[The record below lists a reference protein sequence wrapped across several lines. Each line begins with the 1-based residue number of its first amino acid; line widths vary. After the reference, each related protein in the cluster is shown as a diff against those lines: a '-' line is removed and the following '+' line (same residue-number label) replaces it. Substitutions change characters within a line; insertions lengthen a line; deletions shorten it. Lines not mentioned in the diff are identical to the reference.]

1 MENRES
7 LPLLQWRMGS
17 GKWRILRAPQRA
29 IQSKIRMKSSEIRI
43 FIQSQ
48 DMCLTLDTPTQPPGA
63 ASFGYRK
70 PVSPEPVFVYR
81 GL

>member
-1 MENRES
+1 MENGEFS
-7 LPLLQWRMGS
+7 
-17 GKWRILRAPQRA
+17 RALTHA
-29 IQSKIRMKSSEIRI
+29 IESKIRMKQSEIRI

-48 DMCLTLDTPTQPPGA
+48 DMRLTLDTPTQPPWA

-81 GL
+81 GLWKSPIRFSIDAF